1 MKRSQKTLLCILT
14 FNKPHH
20 TKPSKIHYGFYAH
33 YQERMMGKE
42 KKKCH
47 LTQKPPRKT
56 SSLLFCLPKAL
67 RERCPRLWERVGLCG
82 QLSDWPHGALYTPC
96 TICDV
101 THQPPAESA
110 LTACI
115 KTLTYNS
122 LLIFHEDLFLTRSNH
137 CLKMPNIFS

>member
-1 MKRSQKTLLCILT
+1 MSSDSETPKENQFLTLL
-14 FNKPHH
+14 
-20 TKPSKIHYGFYAH
+20 SAQGS
-33 YQERMMGKE
+33 ERE
-42 KKKCH
+42 VS
-47 LTQKPPRKT
+47 
-56 SSLLFCLPKAL
+56 SSLWPTL
-67 RERCPRLWERVGLCG
+67 RL
-82 QLSDWPHGALYTPC
+82 AYTPC